1 MRKWWIGGIAVLIL
15 VSAGLAISFLRSQ
28 RQAAALSGLL
38 TEPAQRGDLTAT
50 VGATGVVRANQT
62 ALLTWQTTGTVGE
75 VNVGVGDQVAKEQV
89 LAVLDQTSL
98 PQSIILAQAELVTAQ
113 RALEDLLNSQIQQA
127 QALQAVDDARQALE
141 DAGNPEL
148 AQAKAQQ
155 AIADAQKAVENAER
169 LLRAAK
175 SPASQSFIDE
185 AQARVVLTRDILE
198 QAQERF
204 EPYQNKPQDNLIR
217 ARLQTELAAA
227 QQQYDAAV
235 RILNSLQ
242 GTSNPIDQA
251 VAQADLETA
260 QAQLVEAQREWER
273 VKDGTSP
280 AALALLEAQLADAER
295 EFERVKN
302 GPDPDDIAAAQ
313 ARVAAAQAAINLAS
327 IHAPFAGMITQSE
340 SKTGDQ
346 TAPGSVAFRLDD
358 LSRILV
364 DVQIS
369 EVDINRIQIGQD
381 VNLVFDAIPNQEYH
395 GTVTEVA
402 LVGTSSQDVVD
413 FIVTLELVD
422 ADQAVKPGMTAAVN
436 IVVNQLKDVL
446 LVPNRA
452 VRILEGKRVVY
463 LLRGEAPD
471 PVEIQLGASSEAS
484 SEVIGGDLKEGDP
497 IVLNPPTVFEQNG
510 PPPFV
515 RR

>member
-1 MRKWWIGGIAVLIL
+1 MRKWWIGAITVLIL
-15 VSAGLAISFLRSQ
+15 LAAGLAITFLRNQ
-28 RQAAALSGLL
+28 RQAAALTGLQ

-75 VNVGVGDQVAKEQV
+75 VKVQVGDQVTKDQI

-98 PQSIILAQAELVTAQ
+98 PQSVILAQADLVTAQ
-113 RALEDLLNSQIQQA
+113 RALDDLLNSKMQQA
-127 QALQAVDDARQALE
+127 QALQTVEDARQALD
-141 DAGNPEL
+141 DAHNPEL

-155 AIADAQKAVENAER
+155 AIAEAQKAVENAER
-169 LLRAAK
+169 VLRAAK

-185 AQARVVLTRDILE
+185 AQARVVLTRDALE

-204 EPYQNKPQDNLIR
+204 EPYQNKPEDNLVR

-235 RILNSLQ
+235 RILNSLL

-260 QAQLVEAQREWER
+260 QAQLVEAQRQWER

-280 AALALLEAQLADAER
+280 AELALLEAQLADAER

-302 GPDPDDIAAAQ
+302 GPDPDELAAAQ
-313 ARVAAAQAAINLAS
+313 ARLAAAQAAINLAS
-327 IHAPFAGMITQSE
+327 IRASFAGVITQIE
-340 SKTGDQ
+340 SKSGDQ
-346 TAPGSVAFRLDD
+346 TTPGTLAFRLDD
-358 LSRILV
+358 LSKILV

-369 EVDINRIQIGQD
+369 EVDINRIQIGQS
-381 VNLVFDAIPNQEYH
+381 VNMIFDAIPNQEYH
-395 GTVTEVA
+395 GSVTVVA
-402 LVGTSSQDVVD
+402 LVGTTSQDVVD
-413 FIVTLELVD
+413 FSVTLELVD
-422 ADQAVKPGMTAAVN
+422 PDQAVKAGMTAAVN
-436 IVVNQLKDVL
+436 IVVDQLEDAL

-463 LLRGEAPD
+463 LLRGDVPD
-471 PVEIQLGASSEAS
+471 PVEIQLGASSEAY
-484 SEVIGGDLKEGDP
+484 SEVIGGELKEGDP